1 MSNSLDSSKK
11 PISLFEAVLPLIVMF
26 ICLLVGAFSIGMGT
40 ELLVIV
46 MLTAAAVAWVYCEKK
61 RCFLGRRS
69 ALDG

>member
-1 MSNSLDSSKK
+1 MKSLPDSSKK

-46 MLTAAAVAWVYCEKK
+46 MLTA
-61 RCFLGRRS
+61 
-69 ALDG
+69 